1 MLPASLISCSGNAL
15 ESGSSWGMG
24 PVGGRKGEGRLSR
37 TIIRDGGMSL
47 GLIEEIRGHQG
58 KKDCCETNVLYV
70 CARLNLW
77 G

>member
-1 MLPASLISCSGNAL
+1 
-15 ESGSSWGMG
+15 MG

-58 KKDCCETNVLYV
+58 KKTVV
-70 CARLNLW
+70 RLMFCMCVHF
-77 G
+77 

>member
-1 MLPASLISCSGNAL
+1 M
-15 ESGSSWGMG
+15 
-24 PVGGRKGEGRLSR
+24 GGRKGEGRLSR
-37 TIIRDGGMSL
+37 IITREDGGMSL

-58 KKDCCETNVLYV
+58 KRDCCEINVLYV